1 MSTEIKLAL
10 SPEAIKKAEKYAQG
24 KGYTSWD
31 EFTDEDI
38 KALFSR
44 KTKEDIA

>member
-1 MSTEIKLAL
+1 MTTDIKLAL
-10 SPEAIKKAEKYAQG
+10 SPETIKRAEKYAQS
-24 KGYTSWD
+24 KGYTSLD

-44 KTKEDIA
+44 KTKEAII